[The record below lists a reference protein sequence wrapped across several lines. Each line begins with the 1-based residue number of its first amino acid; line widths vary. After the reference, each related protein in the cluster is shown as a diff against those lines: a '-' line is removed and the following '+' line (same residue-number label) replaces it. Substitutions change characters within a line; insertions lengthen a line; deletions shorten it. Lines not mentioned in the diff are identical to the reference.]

1 MKPVPDEVALVM
13 VNLDQ
18 PEFVRVSDCVW
29 LLPTETL
36 PKLMLE
42 GFTVSCPEPADAGE
56 VKARTTEKK
65 KNKRNPHEISLH
77 LDIRLFTVQPLMPC

>member
-42 GFTVSCPEPADAGE
+42 GFTVSWLAAPDE
-56 VKARTTEKK
+56 VNARIAPKK
-65 KNKRNPHEISLH
+65 KNKRSPHEILLH
-77 LDIRLFTVQPLMPC
+77 LEPKVFTARPLVPR